1 MCARVHP
8 AESSPAADVTTA
20 GGGGGGEPDD
30 EGSEF
35 YRNSEQLDDGSII
48 SVITLRSGQT
58 SGNNSASVVS
68 SSHAN
73 KTKDSAGRKP
83 NKNMIKDSLGKFDMD
98 RQEEGH
104 AQRKVRRGVLWCML
118 RWLCGRYKTGAMHY
132 SMSIRTMVLILTEV
146 AVLCTVI
153 PVWVLWYT
161 TLLKSNETVVNVYF
175 DAMSY
180 HTKWFLDDVFSIGER
195 LVYENVN
202 EACNLPLCESEQEL
216 VSMWRHLQG
225 QAQVAQ
231 YSDLYIYMA
240 YETGAFVSAG
250 IDLTVGATS
259 AGIQSA
265 DTNYTFYAYYV
276 ANSSDV
282 GFYLTDEA
290 YTMTLA
296 EWDSRTR
303 VWYQDAILTQGL
315 VWSSVYTYV
324 DNQLG
329 LTVSAPLR
337 CGNGTPCGVVAVD
350 FYLNFAVKRLVSTI
364 QIGESGSLWVSE
376 PNGDLITST
385 RNVSVSAYDATGTVT
400 RVKLWEADDHLTRAL
415 GKLKRG
421 HLNASKPEYQ
431 TANLAGTMYQ
441 VYTECFSP
449 RPGTPLGEMVIL
461 MVVPYDDYY
470 GDVASAKRKTIG
482 MSAGLIVFFALVIL
496 IATSLMLRP
505 LRLLRQQM
513 GSAARLE
520 GDFLRSRE
528 LPFSWSPLSEISSI
542 AYSLFKMKQMLTSF
556 SRYVPMQVVTWLIR
570 RDKIASLGV
579 RKTYCTTMFCDIAD
593 FTSLTERTAPSV
605 LMEVFTE
612 FMDTVCAST
621 MRNNGTIDKIIGDCV
636 MAFWGSPDEVPN
648 QEEDACRNAL
658 ECRAALQKAQ
668 ALWASNGLPVFRA
681 RIGMAAGTVLAG
693 NSGASD
699 RFQFTV
705 LGDPVN
711 LASRLE
717 GLNKGGRIQLTAQAE
732 LPKLCN

>member
-1 MCARVHP
+1 
-8 AESSPAADVTTA
+8 
-20 GGGGGGEPDD
+20 
-30 EGSEF
+30 
-35 YRNSEQLDDGSII
+35 
-48 SVITLRSGQT
+48 
-58 SGNNSASVVS
+58 
-68 SSHAN
+68 
-73 KTKDSAGRKP
+73 
-83 NKNMIKDSLGKFDMD
+83 
-98 RQEEGH
+98 
-104 AQRKVRRGVLWCML
+104 
-118 RWLCGRYKTGAMHY
+118 
-132 SMSIRTMVLILTEV
+132 
-146 AVLCTVI
+146 
-153 PVWVLWYT
+153 
-161 TLLKSNETVVNVYF
+161 
-175 DAMSY
+175 
-180 HTKWFLDDVFSIGER
+180 
-195 LVYENVN
+195 
-202 EACNLPLCESEQEL
+202 
-216 VSMWRHLQG
+216 
-225 QAQVAQ
+225 
-231 YSDLYIYMA
+231 
-240 YETGAFVSAG
+240 
-250 IDLTVGATS
+250 
-259 AGIQSA
+259 
-265 DTNYTFYAYYV
+265 
-276 ANSSDV
+276 
-282 GFYLTDEA
+282 
-290 YTMTLA
+290 
-296 EWDSRTR
+296 
-303 VWYQDAILTQGL
+303 
-315 VWSSVYTYV
+315 
-324 DNQLG
+324 
-329 LTVSAPLR
+329 
-337 CGNGTPCGVVAVD
+337 
-350 FYLNFAVKRLVSTI
+350 
-364 QIGESGSLWVSE
+364 
-376 PNGDLITST
+376 
-385 RNVSVSAYDATGTVT
+385 
-400 RVKLWEADDHLTRAL
+400 
-415 GKLKRG
+415 
-421 HLNASKPEYQ
+421 
-431 TANLAGTMYQ
+431 
-441 VYTECFSP
+441 
-449 RPGTPLGEMVIL
+449 
-461 MVVPYDDYY
+461 
-470 GDVASAKRKTIG
+470 

-717 GLNKGGRIQLTAQAE
+717 GLNKAFDTSILIDGNIHDRVFQLFATRKLATVKVKGKSRASEAYELVGEVGQCPEKIVCACDAFTAAVQAFERRDFSKCLEQLQTHRLLLDGVPDGGGLTGTWATQLESEARCYLENGTPPGFTHVRQFE
-732 LPKLCN
+732 KM